1 MSEYDL
7 GEVSIQVSID
17 DTNLLREAIQSGQLA
32 GNQLSKALQDA
43 LGKGGTAAGKAARTS
58 IDKEL
63 QGALASIT
71 IALDTT
77 KAKTDL
83 ASLYQLT
90 SKPIV
95 IQVQAT
101 GLTEIKSKLEAIT
114 KSSKVTLQIDSDLEA
129 SITKAIQA
137 GFKSGSKAGLDSI
150 TSGLSGVIMAPFKM
164 AASGLGSIFSGIG
177 EGIGQQISKNLGR
190 GLANGLENQFS
201 TLIGSFSSLGE
212 SLGDALAESLLDS
225 LGSDFYNVK
234 SFFEDTLGKEEIVNN
249 SASVRNK
256 QSNNRSQV
264 RKDASEQV
272 SKEYDFV
279 VQNKPQ
285 LIERREVLLKRREDI
300 NRQKELIDQ
309 KISNKAEGL
318 GRGSLQS
325 RVDNIDS
332 QRDVVQK
339 NFESN
344 YKQIGVLEKEK
355 TSLTPGTN
363 DYKLVEQKIIDL
375 RSSAALYAKQLK
387 SLTDKRNSIND
398 QINKVN
404 IEAANQF
411 KDISDLYEE
420 KLEQLVIAER
430 KFGRV
435 IAAVENIDLVD
446 KTEKPLKGKNVE
458 VANKASVPGTEESQN
473 ISQFY
478 KAVFTDV
485 AKLSNVSNAIIPRLE
500 AANLPSGANAAYSE
514 VSNKIQVSPQMLEAV
529 HKGTVTQKQLE
540 TLIHEIRHSLQSSI
554 GEANLITPTA
564 KEAKNLGG
572 KIEASVKNS
581 NIVDKDSLRQEEA
594 DAYVFAQRNVKDL
607 SEKYEKQQ
615 AKSRLINSSGVGGGK
630 LNLLLQA
637 KEKEVVTSLLQASQ
651 TASVNVNDEV
661 TKALSDIDKA
671 KASLSPIIDR
681 IANVDLLSI
690 EEINQLNSHINN
702 AVGQALADIE
712 LIGVKSVE
720 DIKIK
725 PSKIRDK
732 NKVDLT
738 TLNRKKELEPLAKE
752 FGVDTTGLNKKQ
764 IIDQLGNVNDINT
777 LTAKTDAIMLARANK
792 KLEHQQNL
800 QKLESIN
807 LKSKPLAALLP
818 KLENHSELLPITSAI
833 PKPNTA
839 QLAIPQTFES
849 PTKEIY
855 KESKNAGTEVL
866 ASAKVLSSKIE
877 GFYKSFISAK
887 KAGDTELAIQYAKG
901 VKDYTI
907 KYQASMAEARKL
919 LGEDAA
925 IGTKIGSQLTQQES
939 QLAKKR
945 NTADRFIKVNSSRT
959 ISSDL
964 DSIQRPQEE
973 EDAKF
978 ALEDMREGL
987 AKLRGM
993 VKAVANRKNDPEVN
1007 VQNSTNKIEQNLN
1020 KFEKA
1025 ENEINGRLQ
1034 KANVNLE
1041 SSLAAEGGKSENIL
1055 GRIGLILRA
1064 ETLDNS
1070 VGGISKLGAA
1080 LSGTLRIAGG
1090 LGALAFIAPMFAGFA
1105 NVALQ
1110 AAEAAEKLS
1119 VKMAFAEGSTEKA
1132 AKSIAYAKNV
1142 AKELGTNQNIA
1153 VNSFAGLTASTADT
1167 ALEGQATKQ
1176 IFEGLSKG
1184 GASRQLGK
1192 QEMQSAFLAI
1202 QQISDKGKVSQE
1214 ELRGQLS
1221 ERLSGTMA
1229 VASRSRGQ
1237 TVAEMNRDIQKGVT
1251 SEEFL
1256 PKFAQQLS
1264 AESALSLP
1272 AAMNSSIAVANR
1284 FENSITNIQE
1294 TLGKGLLPV
1303 KNAGLSILTSGM
1315 ETLIAITP
1323 GLLNLGGMLS
1333 LSWGFGLAKSFIASG
1348 VGAGV
1353 LSAGLKSIG
1362 TAALTTLS
1370 HVLKLGGQFL
1380 LFSAAIEVI
1389 KAVGFAMK
1397 DASGESRKFADDMA
1411 KSNEK
1416 INELRNPKIKKTSG
1430 ELQETALVD
1439 GTFLSGLSKR
1449 YNEDGSLG
1457 DKAGYFLRAGLGG
1470 AEQGLQKLFG
1480 GSTYADKKRNDI
1492 TVATGDITS
1501 NAASLTNQMQSD
1513 LVNTDSAINK
1523 VAEYNKQLDLLQE
1536 KKRALVALNPGDT
1549 AGKQALQLEEDR
1561 IRKSMEAVTMV
1572 TGAQSAQNQTNIDVL
1587 KKEIEKYE
1595 KLASEPGDNQGKYAE
1610 GLKALKL
1617 ELSAAESTQ
1626 DKFNKT
1632 LKEGTDAFTR
1642 FSVQM
1647 ATAFDK
1653 LADGTER
1660 INLSTTTAK
1669 TVVLDAQLNGDLSNS
1684 QAGIM
1689 SQGLEAQGLQDRLAA
1704 TVAALSNMTAVME
1717 SQSSILKAY
1726 GVTENTGKAE
1736 LATLGEKTSNP
1747 KDKEVIVAFSKFQD
1761 TKAQKIQ
1768 LENELKTSQVAAQS
1782 QIKET
1787 TKQVGD
1793 FFKDILEQTN
1803 SIAVETKSSKNKV
1816 AMLKAE
1822 TKLRSALTG
1831 FQDNFVTSYVDSLV
1845 GFLKLLN
1852 KPLEDAI
1859 AAQGQLVNNASG
1871 LRNAL
1876 LQGLQMRDQIAS
1888 GQSGDFSVPEG
1899 NNAGKVVVQRTDVK
1913 DVNGLEDLLVTV
1925 FDESGKSLGQYKTNS
1940 GQSYAQDK
1948 FGGAYSTRAGSMAPI
1963 EYGEYSIG
1971 APMDG
1976 RDDPGMRSN
1985 FIPID
1990 PKFKTDRA
1998 GIGFHLDGN
2007 RSTAPGSAGC
2017 IVFKT
2022 EKDFNDF
2029 QNALKKS
2036 GAKSLD
2042 FRDGKALTQQI
2053 QAGGNKTQPSSGSQS
2068 NFSGAPKGLN
2078 QTQLQN
2084 ASVIARE
2091 GQAAGLNANQIAAVT
2106 ASAMQESTLGMAKDE
2121 VGGYGGKGLFQL
2133 TDAEGQS
2140 GSWIGKGGIRST
2152 QDYYDPVKN
2161 TKAIFEDYAFQDWKR
2176 KSANQSIPD
2185 AATSFAKDVLRPY
2198 EVGDKY
2204 AGRAR
2209 DLYPSGNAGMMVSG
2223 GGVSAGVSNNTAGNA
2238 QNNRMLDSARQQ
2250 AINNNLQQAENI
2262 KSQLAAQGQLD
2273 ALQAKQAKNKLTDQ
2287 FKTGLDDTSF
2297 AVKQQERQ
2305 AEDKDAALGFTTPQK
2320 QRDIDVRSADREFYD
2335 SNKDLIKQLKDLRSA
2350 REDLKASIAVIS
2362 EGGFQGADQLKDQLP
2377 MLTDGLK
2384 KTEENVSKIEGLV
2397 GKASKQRD
2405 AKVAD
2410 INEKF
2415 KIADES
2421 RRVGVESQL
2430 ANLIATRQ
2438 KLDSDMG
2445 ALTYSPGKDL
2455 IGDKSKSDI
2464 GEKRA
2469 LHEVDK
2475 KTLAEQLRTGQL
2487 TNAEYE
2493 RMLAL
2498 KISILNQEISIN
2510 ETQAA
2515 RDKQKLKLEIDNKVF
2530 DSDQALMSGKADLLA
2545 AQGKT
2550 GASDELKQQMQIGAL
2565 SADLTNG
2572 MAAIDDFARSTNA
2585 SAETVAQLRNN
2596 LVELNSVKLD
2606 TLRAQFNPFQEVAN
2620 TAKSAVGGFF
2630 KDMLMGTKSVK
2641 DAFKDMI
2648 TNILS
2653 KVADLAVNALMNDL
2667 FSGGK
2672 GNSGGGGGL
2681 FSNLLGGIFGGGNK
2695 AGESAGKGVGGL
2707 IGNLLGG
2714 GNSGGKSSG
2723 GGGGIGGLFSGVLS
2737 MFGGGSI
2744 MNFAGGNLEA
2754 AYDRERIQS
2763 GGLKPKLAMVNSEE
2777 IILSA
2782 NQSKKFRELGLGR
2795 KIQNFAAG
2803 NLEDISSGNSGSTTI
2818 NVPVTVNSSGGEQP
2832 KVNGAALSE
2841 AIRGAVNAE
2850 LLRQQ
2855 RNGGTLSK

>member
-32 GNQLSKALQDA
+32 GNQISKALQDA
-43 LGKGGTAAGKAARTS
+43 LGKGGTAAGKAAKAS
-58 IDKEL
+58 IDREL
-63 QGALASIT
+63 QGNLSPIP
-71 IALDTT
+71 IAFDIT

-90 SKPIV
+90 SKPIL

-137 GFKSGSKAGLDSI
+137 GFKSGSKAGF
-150 TSGLSGVIMAPFKM
+150 GVIMAPFKM

-500 AANLPSGANAAYSE
+500 AANLPSGAIAAYSE

-630 LNLLLQA
+630 INLLLQA

-973 EDAKF
+973 DAKF

-1025 ENEINGRLQ
+1025 ENQINGRLQ

-1105 NVALQ
+1105 NGAIQ

-1353 LSAGLKSIG
+1353 LSTGLKGIG
-1362 TAALTTLS
+1362 TAALTALP

-1647 ATAFDK
+1647 AAAFDK

-1660 INLSTTTAK
+1660 INLSTTAAK
-1669 TVVLDAQLNGDLSNS
+1669 TGVLDAQLNGDLSSS

-1704 TVAALSNMTAVME
+1704 TVAALANMTAVME

-1793 FFKDILEQTN
+1793 FFKGILEQTN

-1822 TKLRSALTG
+1822 TKLRSALMG

-1871 LRNAL
+1871 LRNTL
-1876 LQGLQMRDQIAS
+1876 LQGLQMRDQIAN
-1888 GQSGDFSVPEG
+1888 GQSEGFSGGIGATTQFKGIQVTSSVDASGEPGLDYVVEDG
-1899 NNAGKVVVQRTDVK
+1899 KKGAQFGALSAGKVIEVDDTQNWESHLEAGGTKRGYGNKVIVRTIDQKTGQFVDMLYAHLDKVAVK
-1913 DVNGLEDLLVTV
+1913 VGDEVGVGGVLGTQGRTGSTTGAHVSVDYFGKDSNQTTV
-1925 FDESGKSLGQYKTNS
+1925 AALAMRDRHAQQLASG
-1940 GQSYAQDK
+1940 
-1948 FGGAYSTRAGSMAPI
+1948 GGAL
-1963 EYGEYSIG
+1963 
-1971 APMDG
+1971 
-1976 RDDPGMRSN
+1976 N
-1985 FIPID
+1985 
-1990 PKFKTDRA
+1990 
-1998 GIGFHLDGN
+1998 N
-2007 RSTAPGSAGC
+2007 
-2017 IVFKT
+2017 
-2022 EKDFNDF
+2022 
-2029 QNALKKS
+2029 
-2036 GAKSLD
+2036 
-2042 FRDGKALTQQI
+2042 QI
-2053 QAGGNKTQPSSGSQS
+2053 QAGGNKTQPSSGSQI

-2238 QNNRMLDSARQQ
+2238 QNNGMLDSARQQ

-2606 TLRAQFNPFQEVAN
+2606 TLRAQFNPFQEVTN

-2714 GNSGGKSSG
+2714 GKSSG

-2803 NLEDISSGNSGSTTI
+2803 NLEDISDGNTGSTTI
-2818 NVPVTVNSSGGEQP
+2818 NVPVTVNSSGGDQP
-2832 KVNGAALSE
+2832 KINGAALSE

-2855 RNGGTLSK
+2855 RNGGSLSR